1 MREHL
6 YALGVSCIEFI
17 QYWFTDWAPYFEQ
30 INNFYNPNNVLD
42 ILFPVV
48 SFVDSVFA
56 SQLLLVTSFGGWLN
70 CVMKWWLLEDR
81 PYWWVRET
89 DYYNGTIQPKLMQTI
104 QTCETGPGSPSGHTS
119 MAASV
124 LVLAVMWMSHI
135 FNDRKW
141 DTSLWKW
148 AIYPIFATQLLSV
161 MLARTY
167 IATHF
172 PHQCLLGALVGA
184 FIAPALCIYVSDPYI
199 WQYGP
204 YVQYTTGRAIKWHVF
219 CSLVAIAISVVTYYS
234 LVLCHVDPHYT
245 VKLAFKWCEQPE
257 RIHVSTTP
265 LFALA
270 QCGAALLGWALAVTP
285 SVARFRHDTY
295 KRSFIISAFTTIV
308 ITYSFHYIEGGIP
321 RDSVFKFYVLHF
333 LLNATKPLFY
343 LRLVPELSMW
353 PFSGEK

>member
-6 YALGVSCIEFI
+6 YALGVSCIELI
-17 QYWFTDWAPYFEQ
+17 QYWCTDWAPFFEQ
-30 INNFYNPNNVLD
+30 VNNFYNPNNVLD

-48 SFVDSVFA
+48 SFIDSVFA

-89 DYYNGTIQPKLMQTI
+89 DYYNGTIRPKLTQTI

-124 LVLAVMWMSHI
+124 LVLGVMWMSHV

-141 DTSLWKW
+141 NTSLWKW
-148 AIYPIFATQLLSV
+148 TIYPVFASQLFSV
-161 MLARTY
+161 MLSRMY

-172 PHQCLLGALVGA
+172 PHQCLLGAAVGA

-204 YVQYTTGRAIKWHVF
+204 YVNYTTERAIKWHVF
-219 CSLVAIAISVVTYYS
+219 GSLVAIAISVVTYYS
-234 LVLCHVDPHYT
+234 LVLCNVDPHFT
-245 VKLAFKWCEQPE
+245 VKLAFKWCENPDY
-257 RIHVSTTP
+257 IHVSTTP
-265 LFALA
+265 MFALV
-270 QCGAALLGWALAVTP
+270 QCTGTLLGWALFVTP

-295 KRSFIISAFTTIV
+295 KRSFIIAAFKTIV
-308 ITYSFHYIEGGIP
+308 ITYSLHYLEGEIP
-321 RDSVFKFYVLHF
+321 RDSVFKFYALNFV
-333 LLNATKPLFY
+333 LNAVKPLFY
-343 LRLVPELSMW
+343 LRLVPELSLW
-353 PFSGEK
+353 PFRDNK